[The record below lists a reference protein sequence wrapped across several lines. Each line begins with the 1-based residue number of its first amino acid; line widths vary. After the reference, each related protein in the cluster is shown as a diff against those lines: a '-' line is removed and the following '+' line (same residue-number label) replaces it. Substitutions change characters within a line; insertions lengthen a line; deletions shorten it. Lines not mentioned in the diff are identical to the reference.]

1 LGVGLQVLQVFL
13 TLARGG
19 LNGRHDCKFAHV
31 FISLWT
37 RKQVGWEHNSVP
49 DGTTEEK
56 SEMRRAV
63 LICAVLA
70 ALSPTSAEA
79 AGRVWRIGVLT
90 PVEDNGVRSVIL
102 PYLATRGFVEG
113 RNLVVDFRIGAEE
126 QMPELAQALVG
137 DKPDAII
144 AISDW
149 ALHPARAA
157 TSIIPIVAAPM
168 GADPVLAGVAE
179 SWAHPGGNVTGVS
192 LIAPELEIK
201 RLSLLREVLPS
212 VHRIAVLSN
221 HRKVVE
227 AGLLPLR
234 KAAAEVGLELVE
246 IWVESPNE
254 YATAFDRMRGDGAE
268 AVVIVP
274 TPELYRDTELLA
286 ALAAKTRLPA
296 IGGSRESAQRG
307 LLIGYGPSLRE
318 LGRQAAGYVERILN
332 GAQAGELP
340 FQGPTHLDFA
350 INMRTAKA
358 LGLTI
363 PPSLLV
369 GADEVIE

>member
-1 LGVGLQVLQVFL
+1 
-13 TLARGG
+13 
-19 LNGRHDCKFAHV
+19 
-31 FISLWT
+31 
-37 RKQVGWEHNSVP
+37 
-49 DGTTEEK
+49 
-56 SEMRRAV
+56 MRRAV

-70 ALSPTSAEA
+70 ALSPTYAEA
-79 AGRVWRIGVLT
+79 AERIWRMGVLT
-90 PVEDNGVRSVIL
+90 PVEDNVVRSVIL

-113 RNLVVDFRIGAEE
+113 RNLVVDFRIGTEE
-126 QMPELAQALVG
+126 QLPELAQALVG

-246 IWVESPNE
+246 IWVESPSE
-254 YATAFDRMRGDGAE
+254 YATAFDRMHGDGAE

-274 TPELYRDTELLA
+274 TPESYRDTELLA

-340 FQGPTHLDFA
+340 FQGPTHLDFSV
-350 INMRTAKA
+350 NMRTAKA
-358 LGLTI
+358 IGLTV

>member
-1 LGVGLQVLQVFL
+1 
-13 TLARGG
+13 
-19 LNGRHDCKFAHV
+19 
-31 FISLWT
+31 
-37 RKQVGWEHNSVP
+37 
-49 DGTTEEK
+49 
-56 SEMRRAV
+56 MRRAA

-70 ALSPTSAEA
+70 ALSPTYAEA
-79 AGRVWRIGVLT
+79 AERIWRMGVLT
-90 PVEDNGVRSVIL
+90 PVEDNVVRSVIL

-113 RNLVVDFRIGAEE
+113 RNLVVDFRIGTEE
-126 QMPELAQALVG
+126 QLPELAQALVG

-246 IWVESPNE
+246 IWVESPSE
-254 YATAFDRMRGDGAE
+254 YATAFNQMHGDGAE

-274 TPELYRDTELLA
+274 TPESYRDTELLA

-340 FQGPTHLDFA
+340 FQGPTHLDFS

-358 LGLTI
+358 LGLTV

>member
-1 LGVGLQVLQVFL
+1 
-13 TLARGG
+13 
-19 LNGRHDCKFAHV
+19 
-31 FISLWT
+31 
-37 RKQVGWEHNSVP
+37 
-49 DGTTEEK
+49 
-56 SEMRRAV
+56 MRRAV
-63 LICAVLA
+63 LICAMLA
-70 ALSPTSAEA
+70 ALSPTYAEA
-79 AGRVWRIGVLT
+79 AERVWRMGVLALG
-90 PVEDNGVRSVIL
+90 DDSIVRSIMM

-113 RNLVVDFRIGAEE
+113 RNLVVNVRIGVEE
-126 QMPELAQALVG
+126 QMPELARTLVG

-149 ALHPARAA
+149 ALYALRAA
-157 TSIIPIVAAPM
+157 TSTIPIVVAPM
-168 GADPVLAGVAE
+168 GGDPVRVGVAE

-201 RLSLLREVLPS
+201 RLSLLHDALPS

-227 AGLLPLR
+227 ASLLPLR
-234 KAAAEVGLELVE
+234 KAAAERGLELVE
-246 IWVESPNE
+246 IWVENPNE
-254 YATAFDRMRGDGAE
+254 YAVAFDVMRGAGVE
-268 AVVIVP
+268 ALVLVP
-274 TPELYRDTELLA
+274 TPETNRDTEQLG
-286 ALAAKTRLPA
+286 ALAAKARLPT
-296 IGGSRESAQRG
+296 IGGFRESAQRG
-307 LLIGYGPSLRE
+307 LLIGYGPSLGE

-340 FQGPTHLDFA
+340 FQGPTRLDFA
-350 INMRTAKA
+350 INMRTAKT

>member
-1 LGVGLQVLQVFL
+1 
-13 TLARGG
+13 
-19 LNGRHDCKFAHV
+19 
-31 FISLWT
+31 
-37 RKQVGWEHNSVP
+37 
-49 DGTTEEK
+49 
-56 SEMRRAV
+56 MRAV

-70 ALSPTSAEA
+70 ALSPTYAEA
-79 AGRVWRIGVLT
+79 AERIWRMGVLT
-90 PVEDNGVRSVIL
+90 PVEDNAVRSVIL

-113 RNLVVDFRIGAEE
+113 RNLVVDFRIGTEE
-126 QMPELAQALVG
+126 QLPELAQALVG

-246 IWVESPNE
+246 IWVESPTE
-254 YATAFDRMRGDGAE
+254 YATAFDRMRGVGAE

-274 TPELYRDTELLA
+274 TPESYRDTELLA

-340 FQGPTHLDFA
+340 FQGPTHLDFS
-350 INMRTAKA
+350 INMRTARA
-358 LGLTI
+358 LGLTV

>member
-1 LGVGLQVLQVFL
+1 
-13 TLARGG
+13 
-19 LNGRHDCKFAHV
+19 
-31 FISLWT
+31 
-37 RKQVGWEHNSVP
+37 
-49 DGTTEEK
+49 
-56 SEMRRAV
+56 MRRAV

-70 ALSPTSAEA
+70 ALSPTYAEA
-79 AGRVWRIGVLT
+79 AERVWRMGVLT
-90 PVEDNGVRSVIL
+90 PVEDNVVRSVIL

-246 IWVESPNE
+246 IWVESPSE
-254 YATAFDRMRGDGAE
+254 YATAFDRMHGDGAE

-274 TPELYRDTELLA
+274 TPESYRDTELLA

-332 GAQAGELP
+332 GAQAGELS
-340 FQGPTHLDFA
+340 FQGPTHLDFS

-358 LGLTI
+358 LGLTV

>member
-1 LGVGLQVLQVFL
+1 LNPLFL
-13 TLARGG
+13 TRGG
-19 LNGRHDCKFAHV
+19 LDGRHDCKFAHV

-37 RKQVGWEHNSVP
+37 RKQVRWEHNSVP

-90 PVEDNGVRSVIL
+90 PVEDNGVLSVIL

>member
-1 LGVGLQVLQVFL
+1 
-13 TLARGG
+13 
-19 LNGRHDCKFAHV
+19 
-31 FISLWT
+31 
-37 RKQVGWEHNSVP
+37 
-49 DGTTEEK
+49 
-56 SEMRRAV
+56 MRRAV

-70 ALSPTSAEA
+70 ALSPTYAEA
-79 AGRVWRIGVLT
+79 AERMWRMGVLT
-90 PVEDNGVRSVIL
+90 PVEDNAVRSVIL

-246 IWVESPNE
+246 IWVESPTE
-254 YATAFDRMRGDGAE
+254 YATAFDRMRGVGAE

-274 TPELYRDTELLA
+274 TPESYRDTELLA

-340 FQGPTHLDFA
+340 FQGPTHLDFS

-358 LGLTI
+358 LGLTV